1 MDDSNGDRPIAT
13 HDLMRARSD
22 IDDFGYCLLGGA
34 LSPDEVAAI
43 RARFFEQKEAEEQ
56 LGVAYH
62 GDDKKQLIKFL
73 LNKGKVF
80 RDLLLHPPLHELLRH
95 VLGTTYQLSSYH
107 GHIAHPGS
115 AMAFHTDQFWMP
127 PPVTPESMTLVKP
140 GSITRADHRGHRLG
154 GREAIEP
161 SAIAPAFVCNAMW
174 MLDDFTEDNGATI
187 VVPGSHRSGRQP
199 DPTTDLNANW
209 VSATGTAG
217 TVVIFEGRVWHSTGV
232 NRSDCPRIGLT
243 TNFCAPQC
251 RQQEN
256 FLLGTSPEVLAEA
269 SDELLALIGFKP
281 WQGYGGYEG
290 HYDWVKR
297 GEYALG
303 ELTPK

>member
-1 MDDSNGDRPIAT
+1 M
-13 HDLMRARSD
+13 
-22 IDDFGYCLLGGA
+22 
-34 LSPDEVAAI
+34 
-43 RARFFEQKEAEEQ
+43 
-56 LGVAYH
+56 
-62 GDDKKQLIKFL
+62 
-73 LNKGKVF
+73 
-80 RDLLLHPPLHELLRH
+80 
-95 VLGTTYQLSSYH
+95 
-107 GHIAHPGS
+107 
-115 AMAFHTDQFWMP
+115 
-127 PPVTPESMTLVKP
+127 
-140 GSITRADHRGHRLG
+140 
-154 GREAIEP
+154 EP

-199 DPTTDLNANW
+199 DPTTDLNADW

-232 NRSDCPRIGLT
+232 NHSNCPRIGLT
-243 TNFCAPQC
+243 TNFCAPQF